1 MNQRVKRLA
10 TCGPSLLLL
19 AFFSIELIASATR
32 LECGLVSLLG
42 EERTSAQSSRLRKS
56 SLSLWERA
64 GVRDEVSESWR
75 RIIRSSFITCHA
87 KPLTLTLSQ
96 RERGIVS
103 ALEGQRTR
111 AQSKRSSTLVV
122 DLFRTN
128 CARCHGA
135 DGRADTPLGHTYNA
149 PDFTG
154 AEWWRKHSDIT
165 SPGRLVLIVSHGKGG
180 MPAFGKKLRPSEIK
194 LLVNYV
200 RRFRK
205 S

>member
-1 MNQRVKRLA
+1 MNQRVKLLV
-10 TCGPSLLLL
+10 TSGLSLLLL
-19 AFFSIELIASATR
+19 AFFSIELTTNASR
-32 LECGLVSLLG
+32 LDGGLVPVLG
-42 EERTSAQSSRLRKS
+42 GEGTSAQTNRLRKG

-64 GVRDEVSESWR
+64 GVRDEVSERSKTVR
-75 RIIRSSFITCHA
+75 RGGFISNYA

-96 RERGIVS
+96 REREIVNP
-103 ALEGQRTR
+103 LEGQQTKTR
-111 AQSKRSSTLVV
+111 SKRSPTLVV

-135 DGRADTPLGHTYNA
+135 DGRGDTPLGHTYNA
-149 PDFTG
+149 PDFTD
-154 AEWWRKHSDIT
+154 AEWWRKHSKIT
-165 SPGRLVLIVSHGKGG
+165 STGRLVSIVSHGKGG
-180 MPAFGKKLRPSEIK
+180 MPAFEKKLKPSEIK

>member
-10 TCGPSLLLL
+10 TSGLSLLLL
-19 AFFSIELIASATR
+19 AFFSIELTASATR

-42 EERTSAQSSRLRKS
+42 EERTSAQTNKLRKNS
-56 SLSLWERA
+56 PSLWERA
-64 GVRDEVSESWR
+64 GVSDEISERSKTVR
-75 RIIRSSFITCHA
+75 RSGFIPGYA
-87 KPLTLTLSQ
+87 KPLTLFQ
-96 RERGIVS
+96 REKEIVNL
-103 ALEGQRTR
+103 LEGPQTKT
-111 AQSKRSSTLVV
+111 QSKRSSTRVV

-135 DGRADTPLGHTYNA
+135 DGRGDTPLGHTYNA
-149 PDFTG
+149 PDFTD

-165 SPGRLVLIVSHGKGG
+165 STGRLVSIVRHGKGG
-180 MPAFGKKLRPSEIK
+180 MPAFGKKLKPSEIK

>member
-42 EERTSAQSSRLRKS
+42 EE
-56 SLSLWERA
+56 
-64 GVRDEVSESWR
+64 
-75 RIIRSSFITCHA
+75 
-87 KPLTLTLSQ
+87 
-96 RERGIVS
+96 
-103 ALEGQRTR
+103 RTR

-154 AEWWRKHSDIT
+154 AEWWRKHSELRSGTLTTRRISLVPSGGASILT
-165 SPGRLVLIVSHGKGG
+165 SRAQDGWSRS
-180 MPAFGKKLRPSEIK
+180 
-194 LLVNYV
+194 
-200 RRFRK
+200 
-205 S
+205 

>member
-42 EERTSAQSSRLRKS
+42 EE
-56 SLSLWERA
+56 
-64 GVRDEVSESWR
+64 
-75 RIIRSSFITCHA
+75 
-87 KPLTLTLSQ
+87 
-96 RERGIVS
+96 
-103 ALEGQRTR
+103 RTR

-165 SPGRLVLIVSHGKGG
+165 SPGRLVSIVSHGKGG

-194 LLVNYV
+194 LLVKYV

>member
-1 MNQRVKRLA
+1 MNQRVKRLV
-10 TCGPSLLLL
+10 TSGLSLLLL
-19 AFFSIELIASATR
+19 AVISIELTASATR
-32 LECGLVSLLG
+32 LDCGLVSLLG

-64 GVRDEVSESWR
+64 GVRDEVSERSKTVR
-75 RIIRSSFITCHA
+75 RSGFIPCYA
-87 KPLTLTLSQ
+87 KPLTLSQ
-96 RERGIVS
+96 RKREIVN
-103 ALEGQRTR
+103 LVEGPQTK

-135 DGRADTPLGHTYNA
+135 DGRGDTPLGHTYNA
-149 PDFTG
+149 PEFTD

-165 SPGRLVLIVSHGKGG
+165 STGQLVSIVNHGKGG
-180 MPAFGKKLRPSEIK
+180 MPAFGKKLKPSEIK

>member
-1 MNQRVKRLA
+1 MNQRVKRLV
-10 TCGPSLLLL
+10 TSGLSLLLL
-19 AFFSIELIASATR
+19 AVISIELTASATR
-32 LECGLVSLLG
+32 LDCGLVSLLG

-64 GVRDEVSESWR
+64 GVRDEVSERSKTVR
-75 RIIRSSFITCHA
+75 RSGFIPCYA
-87 KPLTLTLSQ
+87 KPLTLSQ
-96 RERGIVS
+96 RKREIVN
-103 ALEGQRTR
+103 LVEGPQTK

-135 DGRADTPLGHTYNA
+135 DGRGDTPLGHTYNA
-149 PDFTG
+149 PEFTDG
-154 AEWWRKHSDIT
+154 EWWRKHSDIT
-165 SPGRLVLIVSHGKGG
+165 STGQLVSIVNHGKGG
-180 MPAFGKKLRPSEIK
+180 MPAFGKKLKPSEIK

>member
-10 TCGPSLLLL
+10 MCGLSLLLL
-19 AFFSIELIASATR
+19 AVISIEILN
-32 LECGLVSLLG
+32 L
-42 EERTSAQSSRLRKS
+42 
-56 SLSLWERA
+56 
-64 GVRDEVSESWR
+64 
-75 RIIRSSFITCHA
+75 
-87 KPLTLTLSQ
+87 
-96 RERGIVS
+96 
-103 ALEGQRTR
+103 LEGQQTK
-111 AQSKRSSTLVV
+111 AQTKRSSTLVV

-135 DGRADTPLGHTYNA
+135 DGRGDTPLGHTYNA
-149 PDFTG
+149 PEFTD

-165 SPGRLVLIVSHGKGG
+165 SPGRLVSIVSHGKGG

>member
-1 MNQRVKRLA
+1 MNQRVKRLV
-10 TCGPSLLLL
+10 TSGLSLLLL
-19 AFFSIELIASATR
+19 AFFSIELTASATR

-64 GVRDEVSESWR
+64 GVRDEVSERSKTVR
-75 RIIRSSFITCHA
+75 RSGFIPCYA
-87 KPLTLTLSQ
+87 KPLTLSQ
-96 RERGIVS
+96 SEREIVN
-103 ALEGQRTR
+103 LVEGPQTK

-135 DGRADTPLGHTYNA
+135 DGRGDTPLGHTYNA
-149 PDFTG
+149 PEFTD

-165 SPGRLVLIVSHGKGG
+165 STGQLVSIVNHGKGG
-180 MPAFGKKLRPSEIK
+180 MPAFGKKLKPSEIK